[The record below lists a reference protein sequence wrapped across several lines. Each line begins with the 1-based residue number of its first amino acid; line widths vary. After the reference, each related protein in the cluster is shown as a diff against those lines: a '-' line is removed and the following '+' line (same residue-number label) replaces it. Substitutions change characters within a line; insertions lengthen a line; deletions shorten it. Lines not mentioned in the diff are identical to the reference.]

1 MTKCLFSTKVSKQC
15 IYMIQLFVL
24 LFYFDVW
31 VKFYLTWSI
40 LLYDFTVSQS
50 NKIDVLFPMK
60 IRIKHHIYWTD
71 LRRFVSKSHILNW
84 FVSKLQIVT
93 YNDPMV
99 LTNGSMKNG
108 K

>member
-1 MTKCLFSTKVSKQC
+1 M
-15 IYMIQLFVL
+15 
-24 LFYFDVW
+24 
-31 VKFYLTWSI
+31 
-40 LLYDFTVSQS
+40 YDFTVSQS

-60 IRIKHHIYWTD
+60 IRIKHHIYSTD
-71 LRRFVSKSHILNW
+71 LRRFVSKSHILNWFISKLHILNW